1 MNASV
6 TVAMLLADARL
17 PSGGHAHSA
26 GMEPA
31 IAGGLSVADVPAFLL
46 GRARTT
52 TLVEAGTAV
61 VTLKRVVTSSET
73 HRQSDNPSEPGVVD
87 SSTGHRI
94 DNPLGQIERAW
105 AARTPSPAMR
115 AASRV
120 LGRGYLRLAA
130 RIWPESAALQIA
142 RARRDPPP
150 RAVVLGLIAAAA
162 GLAAEDLVRLTI
174 YDEAQS
180 AAAALLKLEPRDPAD
195 TIAWVLATCAAVDH
209 LVPLLAELTTPD
221 AIPAAGAPE
230 AEGWAEAHALLNQR
244 LFRA

>member
-1 MNASV
+1 MSASVPGSVPGSV

-31 IAGGLSVADVPAFLL
+31 ILGGLPVAEVPAFLI

-52 TLVEAGTAV
+52 SLVEAGSAV
-61 VTLKRVVTSSET
+61 VARRYALDGRALAPVA
-73 HRQSDNPSEPGVVD
+73 
-87 SSTGHRI
+87 
-94 DNPLGQIERAW
+94 RAW

-115 AASRV
+115 DASRV

-130 RIWPESAALQIA
+130 RTWPASPTLRALSGAA
-142 RARRDPPP
+142 DTPP
-150 RAVVLGLIAAAA
+150 RALVLGAIAAAA
-162 GLAAEDLVRLTI
+162 GMNAEDLVRLTV
-174 YDEAQS
+174 YDEAHS

-195 TIAWVLATCAAVDH
+195 GIRWVLDACASVEH

-221 AIPAAGAPE
+221 AIPASGAPQ

>member
-1 MNASV
+1 M
-6 TVAMLLADARL
+6 TD
-17 PSGGHAHSA
+17 H
-26 GMEPA
+26 
-31 IAGGLSVADVPAFLL
+31 
-46 GRARTT
+46 
-52 TLVEAGTAV
+52 
-61 VTLKRVVTSSET
+61 
-73 HRQSDNPSEPGVVD
+73 
-87 SSTGHRI
+87 
-94 DNPLGQIERAW
+94 NPLRDIERAW

-115 AASRV
+115 EASRV

-130 RIWPESAALQIA
+130 RIWPASEPLQTA
-142 RARRDPPP
+142 RMRRDPPP

-162 GLAAEDLVRLTI
+162 GLTAEDLVRLTI

-180 AAAALLKLEPRDPAD
+180 AAGALLKLEPRDPAD

>member
-31 IAGGLSVADVPAFLL
+31 IVGGLPVAEVPAFLL

-52 TLVEAGTAV
+52 SLVEAGTAV
-61 VTLKRVVTSSET
+61 VARHSALRGLELG
-73 HRQSDNPSEPGVVD
+73 GV
-87 SSTGHRI
+87 
-94 DNPLGQIERAW
+94 ERAW

-115 AASRV
+115 EASRI

-130 RIWPESAALQIA
+130 RIWPDSESLRQA
-142 RARRDPPP
+142 RLRSDPLP
-150 RAVVLGLIAAAA
+150 RAVVLGAIAAAS
-162 GLAAEDLVRLTI
+162 GLTAEDLVRLTI
-174 YDEAQS
+174 YDEAHS

-195 TIAWVLATCAAVDH
+195 GISWVLATCASVEH

-221 AIPAAGAPE
+221 AIPAAGAPQ

>member
-31 IAGGLSVADVPAFLL
+31 IAGGLAVADVPTFLL

-61 VTLKRVVTSSET
+61 VTLKRVVTSSAT
-73 HRQSDNPSEPGVVD
+73 YRQSDNPSAVD
-87 SSTGHRI
+87 
-94 DNPLGQIERAW
+94 DIERAW

-115 AASRV
+115 EASRV

-130 RIWPESAALQIA
+130 RIWPGSAALQQA
-142 RARRDPPP
+142 RLRRDPPP
-150 RAVVLGLIAAAA
+150 RAVVLGMIAAAA

>member
-1 MNASV
+1 MPASVPASAPGSV

-31 IAGGLSVADVPAFLL
+31 ILGGLPVAEVPAFLI

-52 TLVEAGTAV
+52 SLVEAGSAV
-61 VTLKRVVTSSET
+61 VARRYALDGRGLAPVV
-73 HRQSDNPSEPGVVD
+73 
-87 SSTGHRI
+87 
-94 DNPLGQIERAW
+94 RAW

-115 AASRV
+115 DASRV

-130 RIWPESAALQIA
+130 RTWPASAALRTLSA
-142 RARRDPPP
+142 APEAPP
-150 RAVVLGLIAAAA
+150 RALVLGAIAAAA
-162 GLAAEDLVRLTI
+162 GMSAEDLVRLTV
-174 YDEAQS
+174 YDEAHS

-195 TIAWVLATCAAVDH
+195 GIRWVLDACASVEH

-221 AIPAAGAPE
+221 AIPAAGAPQ
-230 AEGWAEAHALLNQR
+230 AEGWAEAHALMNQR

>member
-1 MNASV
+1 MSASVPASAPGSV

-31 IAGGLSVADVPAFLL
+31 ILGGLPVAEVPAFLV

-52 TLVEAGTAV
+52 SLVEAGSAV
-61 VTLKRVVTSSET
+61 VARRYALDGRSLVRVA
-73 HRQSDNPSEPGVVD
+73 
-87 SSTGHRI
+87 
-94 DNPLGQIERAW
+94 RAW

-115 AASRV
+115 DASRV

-130 RIWPESAALQIA
+130 RTWPASAALRTL
-142 RARRDPPP
+142 RAAPEAPP
-150 RAVVLGLIAAAA
+150 RALVLGAIAAAA
-162 GLAAEDLVRLTI
+162 GMSAEDLVRLTV
-174 YDEAQS
+174 YDEAHS

-195 TIAWVLATCAAVDH
+195 GIRWVLDACASVEH

-221 AIPAAGAPE
+221 AIPAAGAPQ
-230 AEGWAEAHALLNQR
+230 AEGWAEAHALMNQR

>member
-31 IAGGLSVADVPAFLL
+31 IAGGLSVRDVPAYLL

-61 VTLKRVVTSSET
+61 VARHRVL
-73 HRQSDNPSEPGVVD
+73 RDEPVHAV
-87 SSTGHRI
+87 
-94 DNPLGQIERAW
+94 ERAW

-115 AASRV
+115 DAARS
-120 LGRGYLRLAA
+120 LGRGYLRLAT
-130 RIWPESAALQIA
+130 RLWPGSAALA
-142 RARRDPPP
+142 RARERRDPPP
-150 RAVVLGLIAAAA
+150 RALVLGMIAAAA
-162 GLAAEDLVRLTI
+162 GLTAEDLARLTI
-174 YDEAQS
+174 YDEAQA

-195 TIAWVLATCAAVDH
+195 AIAWVLATCAAVDH
-209 LVPLLAELTTPD
+209 LVPVIAELTTPD

-230 AEGWAEAHALLNQR
+230 AESWAEAHALLNQR

>member
-31 IAGGLSVADVPAFLL
+31 IAGGLPVADVPAFLL

-61 VTLKRVVTSSET
+61 VARHRVAVSLTDVSLTE
-73 HRQSDNPSEPGVVD
+73 V
-87 SSTGHRI
+87 SSTEVSSTEANR
-94 DNPLGQIERAW
+94 DIERAW

-115 AASRV
+115 DASRV

-130 RIWPESAALQIA
+130 RIWPASDALQHA
-142 RARRDPPP
+142 RSRRDPPP
-150 RAVVLGLIAAAA
+150 RAIVLGMIAAAA
-162 GLAAEDLVRLTI
+162 GLSAEDLVRLTI